1 MALMTR
7 ELERGLVEAGVSPDH
22 AERIAVGLDERL
34 SEVATKQDVR
44 DVKQDVRDVKQDV
57 RDVKQ
62 DVRDV
67 RHDIERQI
75 DQLERTV
82 WRVFLGLS
90 TIMLAMFGA
99 VFGALMYAVFG

>member
-7 ELERGLVEAGVSPDH
+7 ELERGLVEAGVSPDQ

-34 SEVATKQDVR
+34 SEVATKQDLR
-44 DVKQDVRDVKQDV
+44 DIKQ
-57 RDVKQ
+57 
-62 DVRDV
+62 
-67 RHDIERQI
+67 DIERQI

>member
-1 MALMTR
+1 MASMTR
-7 ELERGLVEAGVSPDH
+7 ELERGLVEAGVSPDQ

-34 SEVATKQDVR
+34 SEVATKQDLR
-44 DVKQDVRDVKQDV
+44 DIK
-57 RDVKQ
+57 
-62 DVRDV
+62 
-67 RHDIERQI
+67 HDIERQI

>member
-1 MALMTR
+1 MASMTR
-7 ELERGLVEAGVSPDH
+7 ELERGLVEAGVSPDQ

-34 SEVATKQDVR
+34 SEVATKQDLR
-44 DVKQDVRDVKQDV
+44 DIK
-57 RDVKQ
+57 
-62 DVRDV
+62 
-67 RHDIERQI
+67 HDIERQI

-90 TIMLAMFGA
+90 MIMLAMFGA

>member
-7 ELERGLVEAGVSPDH
+7 ELERGLVEAGVSPDQ

-34 SEVATKQDVR
+34 SEVATKQDLR
-44 DVKQDVRDVKQDV
+44 DLK
-57 RDVKQ
+57 
-62 DVRDV
+62 
-67 RHDIERQI
+67 HDLERQV
-75 DQLERTV
+75 DRLERTM

>member
-7 ELERGLVEAGVSPDH
+7 ELERGLVEAGVSPDQ

-34 SEVATKQDVR
+34 SEVATKQDLR
-44 DVKQDVRDVKQDV
+44 DIKQDVREL
-57 RDVKQ
+57 
-62 DVRDV
+62 

>member
-7 ELERGLVEAGVSPDH
+7 ELERGLVEAGVSPDQ

-34 SEVATKQDVR
+34 SEVATKQDLR
-44 DVKQDVRDVKQDV
+44 DIK
-57 RDVKQ
+57 
-62 DVRDV
+62 
-67 RHDIERQI
+67 HDIERQI

>member
-1 MALMTR
+1 MTR
-7 ELERGLVEAGVSPDH
+7 ELECGLVEAGVSPDQ

-34 SEVATKQDVR
+34 SEVATKQDLR
-44 DVKQDVRDVKQDV
+44 DIKQ
-57 RDVKQ
+57 
-62 DVRDV
+62 
-67 RHDIERQI
+67 DIERQI